1 VVGELG
7 ASLEIKTVPLG
18 NPGAVGVKEI
28 ERIVC
33 WPGANVKGN
42 VGAVTANW
50 VPTTWAWVIVML
62 EELALMRLSVATVLS
77 PTITVPK
84 FGVESLTTS
93 PLGF

>member
-1 VVGELG
+1 MGEFG

-18 NPGAVGVKEI
+18 NPGAVGVKEM
-28 ERIVC
+28 ERVVC

-42 VGAVTANW
+42 VGAVIANW
-50 VPTTWAWVIVML
+50 VPAIWAWVMVML
-62 EELALMRLSVATVLS
+62 EVVALMRLSVATVLS

-84 FGVESLTTS
+84 LGVESLTTS